1 MENKGLI
8 FIPDISGF
16 TEFVTN
22 IELAHSHHII
32 QELIE
37 VLIDENEMDLE
48 VSEIEG
54 DAVLFY
60 KFGDSPELS
69 LVYEQVERMFFAFHK
84 HLKKYEE
91 SRTCDCTACSSAV
104 NLTLKFIT
112 HYGEFTG
119 YKIKNFFTLIG
130 KDVIIAHQ
138 LLKNTIDK
146 HEYWLV
152 TKDLSNNILPG
163 GFREWMT
170 WNESNKQI
178 GGNDVSFLYTQLSD
192 LKAVEHQISSPT

>member
-1 MENKGLI
+1 MDSKGLL

-37 VLIDENEMDLE
+37 VLIDENVMGLE

-69 LVYEQVERMFFAFHK
+69 LIYEQVEKMFCAFHK
-84 HLKKYEE
+84 HLKIYEL
-91 SRTCDCTACSSAV
+91 SRTCHCNACTSAV

-119 YKIKNFFTLIG
+119 YKVKNFFTLIG
-130 KDVIIAHQ
+130 KDVIVAHQ

-152 TKDLSNNILPG
+152 TKGLSNDNLPG
-163 GFREWMT
+163 GFREWMK
-170 WNESNKQI
+170 WNKSNKEI
-178 GGNDVSFLYTQLSD
+178 GGNEVSFLYTQLSA
-192 LKAVEHQISSPT
+192 LRAEALSVKGV